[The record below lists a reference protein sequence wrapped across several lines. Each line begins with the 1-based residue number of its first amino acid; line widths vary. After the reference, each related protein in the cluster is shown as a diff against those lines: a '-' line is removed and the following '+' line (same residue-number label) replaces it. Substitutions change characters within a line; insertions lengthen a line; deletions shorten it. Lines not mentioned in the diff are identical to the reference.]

1 MRVAVAGKGGVG
13 KSVIA
18 ATMARILGR
27 RGERVLAVNGDF
39 MPGLPC
45 SLGVSQASEAIL
57 AEAVE
62 NVGGKWQLRSG
73 IGPVRAIKQFA
84 TVAPDGVRL
93 LDAGDVLT
101 GSRESLFASTAAFLE
116 IVRRLDQTGTLRQ
129 WAIVGDY
136 QAGHR
141 TVAYDWAPFART
153 FLVVAEPTRKSALTA
168 ARIARIVRLDL
179 RHTALVVA
187 NKASH
192 ADARFVEG
200 IVEEQVF
207 ARIPEDAAV
216 VDADRAGLAAIDHAP
231 SSAAVLAIE
240 RIVDALAGGNLTPRR
255 SQNRT

>member
-27 RGERVLAVNGDF
+27 RGERVLAVNGDC

-45 SLGVSQASEAIL
+45 SLGVSPASEATL

-62 NVGGKWQLRSG
+62 NVGGKLRLRSG
-73 IGPVRAIKQFA
+73 IGPVRAIRQFA

-93 LDAGDVLT
+93 LDAGDVLA
-101 GSRESLFASTAAFLE
+101 GGRESLFASTAAFLE
-116 IVRRLDQTGTLRQ
+116 IVRRLDQTGTFRQ

-153 FLVVAEPTRKSALTA
+153 FLVVAEPTRKSALDA
-168 ARIARIVRLDL
+168 ARIARIVRSDL

-207 ARIPEDAAV
+207 ARIPEDHAV
-216 VDADRAGLAAIDHAP
+216 INADRASSAAIDHAP

-240 RIVDALAGGNLTPRR
+240 RIVDALADSVKR
-255 SQNRT
+255 